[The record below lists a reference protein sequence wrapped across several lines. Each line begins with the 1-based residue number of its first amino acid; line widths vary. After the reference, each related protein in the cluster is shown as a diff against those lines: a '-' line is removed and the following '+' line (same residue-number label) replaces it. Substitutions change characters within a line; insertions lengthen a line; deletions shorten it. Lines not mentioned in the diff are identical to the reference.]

1 MLVGAVAAGGPAHA
15 QTTAAPPPPGVDPR
29 VYVIGDSVMLGAR
42 DALVAELAGWSVTVW
57 AQEGLSTLGAA
68 SIVSASHAVIG
79 DVVVVALGNNDA
91 GDPTTFGQ
99 RIDRVMQAIGAVPR
113 VIWVNLRD
121 FASWVPAMDQ
131 QLVLAQSR
139 WPNLQIADWNSVASP
154 NPGFVYGDGLHLTP
168 AGQTAMAQLVGQQ
181 IDAFVQSRSPASTTT
196 TTTTPTGTTTRD
208 PARRRHGHPTQ
219 PRYWPTLFGFG

>member
-1 MLVGAVAAGGPAHA
+1 MLVGTAAAGGPARA
-15 QTTAAPPPPGVDPR
+15 QTPAAPPPPGVDPR
-29 VYVIGDSVMLGAR
+29 VYVIGDSVMLGAH

-57 AQEGLSTLGAA
+57 AEEGLSTLGAA

-99 RIDRVMQAIGAVPR
+99 RIDGVMQAIGTVPR
-113 VIWVNLRD
+113 VIWVNLRN

-196 TTTTPTGTTTRD
+196 TTTPTGPARRG
-208 PARRRHGHPTQ
+208 PARRRHGHPTP